1 MFEINCLE
9 FAAFGCADKVVH
21 VANVCAE
28 LGRTTTDVTDNMGVT
43 TAETEITPFL
53 GIVDGYLVLVITT
66 TTIENLD
73 NFDP

>member
-1 MFEINCLE
+1 M
-9 FAAFGCADKVVH
+9 
-21 VANVCAE
+21 ANVCAE

-43 TAETEITPFL
+43 TADTEITPFL

-73 NFDP
+73 NLDP